1 MASSGRI
8 GATLS
13 VSKYSLLNTVHGAQG
28 TLVEEA
34 VGYWGGREPI
44 WMWRVSQGSLCIH
57 SLKEGDLWDG
67 GHWRREASPADRE
80 SEQRARGKSQC
91 RRCRGEGRS
100 HQRAWSSQTR
110 SEEVTRGVW
119 DPRRAAHYEDIKAS
133 GFNNSPERTAFRQFA
148 ENRQRER
155 EMSVYPS
162 VVSRM
167 EIGLR
172 LAMLWPNFRTAQGTV

>member
-1 MASSGRI
+1 M
-8 GATLS
+8 
-13 VSKYSLLNTVHGAQG
+13 
-28 TLVEEA
+28 
-34 VGYWGGREPI
+34 
-44 WMWRVSQGSLCIH
+44 
-57 SLKEGDLWDG
+57 
-67 GHWRREASPADRE
+67 
-80 SEQRARGKSQC
+80 
-91 RRCRGEGRS
+91 
-100 HQRAWSSQTR
+100 
-110 SEEVTRGVW
+110 TRGVW